1 MKKKYLI
8 LIPLLLLLQ
17 TLNAKN
23 IIDCRVRVGDNIHEC
38 NPYGA
43 KLFRAKEIT
52 YDVDR
57 KKLIRVKTLPKPQ
70 PQHIEIISVADMI
83 EKYIEVQEPV
93 RFTKQIKTK
102 TYTKTKI
109 KIKTVNKP
117 KKDEYISYR
126 IMSDGEDFSD
136 LEKLE
141 DKNKIGTK
149 FIKYIPKKVYHTYE
163 IQRGDVLGKIARK
176 FGMRTR
182 DIKKI
187 NKIGRKYTLK
197 IGQKLKLPFPQNII
211 DAISTGEYKIQKG
224 DTFISIAKKFK
235 LSPRALI
242 RYNSLK
248 NDSLIHKNK
257 LIRLPLPY
265 ILKAEA
271 RQKKIQERQRRILEG
286 RKHKIRVVKGFGKH
300 RLRVTATAY
309 SSHRRQT
316 DRTPFIAAWNNRLR
330 PGMKI
335 IAVSRDLLKRYGM
348 RNGTKVHIGGLSGY
362 YRVRDKMN
370 KRYRKRIDIYTGVNR
385 RRALKWGRRSVVIS
399 W

>member
-1 MKKKYLI
+1 MNKKYLI
-8 LIPLLLLLQ
+8 LIPLLTQ
-17 TLNAKN
+17 TIYPKN
-23 IIDCRVRVGDNIHEC
+23 IIDCRVMVGDSINEC
-38 NPYGA
+38 NPYGS

-52 YDVDR
+52 YNVDR
-57 KKLIRVKTLPKPQ
+57 KKLIRVKTLPKPK
-70 PQHIEIISVADMI
+70 PQHIKIISVADMM

-93 RFTKQIKTK
+93 RYISTPK
-102 TYTKTKI
+102 TYAKKL
-109 KIKTVNKP
+109 KP
-117 KKDEYISYR
+117 EKYTSYR
-126 IMSDGEDFSD
+126 IMSDNEDFSD

-141 DKNKIGTK
+141 DKNKVGTK
-149 FIKYIPKKVYHTYE
+149 FIKYTPSTKKVYHIYTV
-163 IQRGDVLGKIARK
+163 QRGDVLSKIAKK
-176 FGMRTR
+176 FTMRTK

-187 NKIGRKYTLK
+187 NKIGRRYTLK
-197 IGQKLKLPFPQNII
+197 IGQKLKLPFEQDII
-211 DAISTGEYKIQKG
+211 NAISTGEYQIKKG
-224 DTFISIAKKFK
+224 DTFISIARKFK
-235 LSPRALI
+235 LNPRQLI
-242 RYNSLK
+242 RYNSSK

-265 ILKAEA
+265 ILKSEA
-271 RQKKIQERQRRILEG
+271 KQKKILERQRRILEG
-286 RKHKIRVVKGFGKH
+286 RKHKIRVIKGFGTH

-316 DRTPFIAAWNNRLR
+316 DRTPFLAAWNNRLR

-335 IAVSRDLLKRYGM
+335 IAVSRDLLTKYGM

-385 RRALKWGRRSVVIS
+385 KRALRWGRRSVVIS

>member
-1 MKKKYLI
+1 M
-8 LIPLLLLLQ
+8 
-17 TLNAKN
+17 
-23 IIDCRVRVGDNIHEC
+23 VGANIHEC

-43 KLFRAKEIT
+43 KFFRAKEIT

-57 KKLIRVKTLPKPQ
+57 KKLIRVKTLPKPKQ
-70 PQHIEIISVADMI
+70 KHIKIISVADMI
-83 EKYIEVQEPV
+83 EKYIEVQAPV
-93 RFTKQIKTK
+93 RFKTARKPK
-102 TYTKTKI
+102 TYAKMPKI
-109 KIKTVNKP
+109 PHKEKYTSFRVIT
-117 KKDEYISYR
+117 
-126 IMSDGEDFSD
+126 SDEDFSD

-141 DKNKIGTK
+141 DKNKVGHN
-149 FIKYIPKKVYHTYE
+149 FIKYTPTVKNVYHIYKV
-163 IQRGDVLGKIARK
+163 QRGDVLGKISRK
-176 FGMRTR
+176 FGIKTR

-187 NKIGRKYTLK
+187 NHLHRKSTLK
-197 IGQKLKLPFPQNII
+197 IGQKLKLPFAQDMI

-235 LSPRALI
+235 LSPRVLI
-242 RYNSLK
+242 RYNSMK
-248 NDSLIHKNK
+248 NTALLHKNK
-257 LIRLPLPY
+257 RIKLPLPY

-271 RQKKIQERQRRILEG
+271 KEKKIQEKQRRILENS
-286 RKHKIRVVKGFGKH
+286 KHKIRVVKHFGRH

-316 DRTPFIAAWNNRLR
+316 DSTPFLAAWNNRIR

-335 IAVSRDLLKRYGM
+335 IAVSRDLLWKYGLK
-348 RNGTKVHIGGLSGY
+348 NGTRVRIGGLSGY

-370 KRYRKRIDIYTGVNR
+370 KRYRRRIDIYTGVNR

>member
-1 MKKKYLI
+1 M
-8 LIPLLLLLQ
+8 
-17 TLNAKN
+17 
-23 IIDCRVRVGDNIHEC
+23 VGDNIHEC

-43 KLFRAKEIT
+43 KLFRAKEVT

-57 KKLIRVKTLPKPQ
+57 KKLIRVKTLPKPKIN
-70 PQHIEIISVADMI
+70 HIEVISVADMMEKYVHLQAPVRFKTAKKSKTYAKKPHI
-83 EKYIEVQEPV
+83 EKYTSFRI
-93 RFTKQIKTK
+93 
-102 TYTKTKI
+102 
-109 KIKTVNKP
+109 
-117 KKDEYISYR
+117 IS
-126 IMSDGEDFSD
+126 SEEDFSD

-141 DKNKIGTK
+141 DKNRVGSN
-149 FIKYIPKKVYHTYE
+149 FIKYSPKVKINYNIYKV
-163 IQRGDVLGKIARK
+163 QRGDVLGIIARK
-176 FGMRTR
+176 FGIKTRT
-182 DIKKI
+182 IKKI
-187 NKIGRKYTLK
+187 NKLYRKYTLR
-197 IGQKLKLPFPQNII
+197 IGQKLKLPLPQDII

-235 LSPRALI
+235 LNPRALI

-265 ILKAEA
+265 ILKAQA
-271 RQKKIQERQRRILEG
+271 KQKKIEERQRRILEG

-316 DRTPFIAAWNNRLR
+316 DRTPFLAAWNNRIR

-335 IAVSRDLLKRYGM
+335 IAVSRDLLRKYGM
-348 RNGTKVHIGGLSGY
+348 KNGTKVRIGGLSGY

-385 RRALKWGRRSVVIS
+385 RRALKWGRRSVAIS